1 MTNHSALYLSE
12 KSKLERYCVYEDRCS
27 YQIRKKLTDSLLSE
41 KEKETIIVGLL
52 QDKFL
57 DDTRFACAYVSGKSR
72 IKKWGAYK
80 IRKGLLFYQIEKTII
95 EKAMKEL
102 DSTEYL
108 KNLKDLMEKKMALL
122 HAVKNPYEKKV
133 KIIRFLTSKGYSLSD
148 IYQTGIE
155 ED

>member
-12 KSKLERYCVYEDRCS
+12 KSKLERYCAYEDRCS
-27 YQIRKKLTDSLLSE
+27 YQIQKKLSDSLLSE
-41 KEKETIIVGLL
+41 KEKETIIIGLL

-57 DDTRFACAYVSGKSR
+57 DDTRFAYAYVSGKSR

-108 KNLKDLMEKKMALL
+108 KNLKDLMERKMALL

>member
-1 MTNHSALYLSE
+1 MPNHSALYLSE
-12 KSKLERYCVYEDRCS
+12 KSKLERYCAYEDRCS
-27 YQIRKKLTDSLLSE
+27 YQIQKKLSDSLLSE
-41 KEKETIIVGLL
+41 KEKETIIIGLL

-57 DDTRFACAYVSGKSR
+57 DDTRFAYAYVSGKSR

-108 KNLKDLMEKKMALL
+108 KNLKDLMERKMALL